1 MEALAERLRQEG
13 RTPYVIPRGGSVPA
27 GATGYVAF
35 VPELLDQLGDLG
47 MRASHL
53 YLGTGSTGTHS
64 GVMAGVAALGSPFI
78 VRGISVS
85 RDRAQQVDK
94 ILALSNRTLE
104 YLDVPA
110 TVSDRQVHVDDSYRG
125 PGYGLPT
132 PDTFEA
138 ISVAALD
145 EALVLDPV
153 YTGKAMAGL
162 IGHAREGRFGASDLV
177 VFLHTGGSPALFAY
191 NQETA
196 ASLRR

>member
-1 MEALAERLRQEG
+1 
-13 RTPYVIPRGGSVPA
+13 
-27 GATGYVAF
+27 
-35 VPELLDQLGDLG
+35 
-47 MRASHL
+47 
-53 YLGTGSTGTHS
+53 
-64 GVMAGVAALGSPFI
+64 
-78 VRGISVS
+78 VS